1 MILKKF
7 TKKLKLKKLS
17 EDKIIDNIIKYEK
30 EKHSEL
36 VKIFHRKPQK
46 LHQFYS
52 NNAVIIHEDDEKYNG
67 FFPQMKK
74 YIKIQDKNIFEYNKK
89 KNENKNF
96 LKQYIGYKL
105 YNKKICKDDTNTLYG
120 DLLPLYNQK
129 NFYFTNKFL
138 SGKQI
143 FQDCGLLIKNKRH
156 LYDYYKKEDNTKS
169 NKGKRDID
177 FMNQMNLILE
187 EKIKKKKIQE
197 QEKDWKI
204 LEKFSKIKKNKIDKN
219 LEKYKRSKEYKL
231 RKRAE
236 AMKALELFM
245 KNQKD
250 IEDNK
255 DYIKKI
261 EKLIELEEKEKQKEQ
276 INEMNNTS
284 ENNPSSNNLENEN
297 NNSLFILNRYQNPKY
312 NNKINATK
320 IFPKTKSSIDI
331 RSTIYKGTT
340 TNSTINK
347 YNETRQTI
355 DFIPIK
361 IKKRRSVNG
370 NIYFSENTSENKLSF
385 TQDNKEDNSNYLN
398 INDTSTNKNPI
409 NFYRN
414 IKQTLNNSSSVRFLS
429 RYKPIENASSTQ
441 FDKNEDFSTITQQ
454 KKIGRNFLSD
464 YSNTYNASTQ
474 KRARN
479 IHKRRVRKFK
489 STFELSK
496 YSEKLKDQE
505 IKFNS
510 TTLNNTS
517 DEKGKNDLK
526 WKLFMNLYN
535 LNHKVQTRNNKKL
548 KNFCDISTSI
558 PRTITDKI
566 NKSFELD
573 NQLKQGHIDFVKLL
587 MEQKIMKYY
596 DKDV

>member
-46 LHQFYS
+46 LHQLYS
-52 NNAVIIHEDDEKYNG
+52 HNAVIIHEDDEKYNG

-169 NKGKRDID
+169 NKGKRDIA

-197 QEKDWKI
+197 QEKDWEI

-284 ENNPSSNNLENEN
+284 ENNQSSNNLENEN

-320 IFPKTKSSIDI
+320 IFPKNKSSIDF

-370 NIYFSENTSENKLSF
+370 NIYFSENTTENKLSF

-479 IHKRRVRKFK
+479 FHKRRVRKFK